1 VLNVSDR
8 EVIGVLRDKIREKD
22 MMIMKLHNHIDQLQ
36 NDIIQLKAETK
47 TVYTQKE
54 ELIIDNLNL
63 S

>member
-1 VLNVSDR
+1 MLNVSDR

>member
-1 VLNVSDR
+1 MLNFSDR
-8 EVIGVLRDKIREKD
+8 EVIGVLRDKIKEKD

-36 NDIIQLKAETK
+36 SDIIQLKAETK